1 MVHNGWE
8 KSDLTHLITIK
19 HGFAFKSEFYSDKG
33 QYVLL
38 TPGSFYET
46 GGFRDQGSKTK
57 YYIGDIPDG
66 YILSQGDMLLAMTEQ
81 AEGLLGSALFV
92 PENNRYLH
100 NQRLGLVQILNQEKV
115 CKDFLY
121 LFFNSPSIRK
131 QITEQSTGTKVKHT
145 SPDRLCSVIGLIP
158 PLKEQQKI
166 AEIISSWDQA
176 ISATERLLENSQQQK
191 KALMQQLLTGKKRLL
206 DETGV
211 SFSEKWKTYKLKE
224 ICHLGAGVSAPQDE
238 KYFLDGQYDFLR
250 VSDLG
255 SSNSRFAP
263 PSRDKLN
270 STAIAELRMS
280 PVSAGATL
288 FTKSGASLLLNQR
301 AQLQAD
307 TYIVSHIGF
316 AKVIENF
323 SSDDYLYYLFC
334 NIDFK
339 NLAAGT
345 SLPALQLSVLSG
357 YQLKIPSVAEQE
369 KISEVL
375 SVADKEIEILQKK
388 LDCLKQEKK
397 ALMQQLLT
405 GKKRVK
411 VAA

>member
-1 MVHNGWE
+1 MVPNGWE

-176 ISATERLLENSQQQK
+176 ISATEKLLENSQQQK

-206 DETGV
+206 DENGV
-211 SFSEKWKTYKLKE
+211 TFSEEWQLGHLVDIAKISKGKALSSKDLEIGSYPVIAGGKTSPYTHSE
-224 ICHLGAGVSAPQDE
+224 YTHENVITVSA
-238 KYFLDGQYDFLR
+238 
-250 VSDLG
+250 
-255 SSNSRFAP
+255 
-263 PSRDKLN
+263 
-270 STAIAELRMS
+270 
-280 PVSAGATL
+280 
-288 FTKSGASLLLNQR
+288 SGAYAGYVAFYPYKIWASDCSVVSNKIGSDVNFIYHLLVSMQTIIYSLQSGG
-301 AQLQAD
+301 AQP
-307 TYIVSHIGF
+307 HIYP
-316 AKVIENF
+316 KDIEG
-323 SSDDYLYYLFC
+323 LKIL
-334 NIDFK
+334 IPPLVEQK
-339 NLAAGT
+339 KIA
-345 SLPALQLSVLSG
+345 SVLS
-357 YQLKIPSVAEQE
+357 L
-369 KISEVL
+369 
-375 SVADKEIEILQKK
+375 ADQEIETLQKK
-388 LDCLKQEKK
+388 LDRLKQEKK

>member
-1 MVHNGWE
+1 MVPNGWG

-206 DETGV
+206 DENGVKFSDEWQRIELGLLLDYQQPTPYLVESTAYSDSYETPVLTAGKTFILGYTNESSGIYQDQLPVIIFDDFTTDSKYVNFPFKAKSSAMKILTAKKGV
-211 SFSEKWKTYKLKE
+211 SIKFVFEAMQMLQFTVGGHQRHWISIFSNLVIPLPNKKE
-224 ICHLGAGVSAPQDE
+224 Q
-238 KYFLDGQYDFLR
+238 Q
-250 VSDLG
+250 
-255 SSNSRFAP
+255 
-263 PSRDKLN
+263 
-270 STAIAELRMS
+270 
-280 PVSAGATL
+280 
-288 FTKSGASLLLNQR
+288 Q
-301 AQLQAD
+301 
-307 TYIVSHIGF
+307 IV
-316 AKVIENF
+316 
-323 SSDDYLYYLFC
+323 
-334 NIDFK
+334 
-339 NLAAGT
+339 
-345 SLPALQLSVLSG
+345 
-357 YQLKIPSVAEQE
+357 
-369 KISEVL
+369 EVL
-375 SVADKEIEILQKK
+375 SLADQEIETLQKK
-388 LDCLKQEKK
+388 LDCLQQEKK

>member
-1 MVHNGWE
+1 MVPNGWE

-176 ISATERLLENSQQQK
+176 ISATEKLLENSQQQK

-206 DETGV
+206 DENGVKFSDEWQRIELGLLLDYQQPTPYLVESTAYSDSYETPVLTAGKTFILGYTNESSGIYQDQLPVIIFDDFTTDSKYVNFPFKAKSSAMKILTAKKGV
-211 SFSEKWKTYKLKE
+211 SIKFVFEAMQMLQFTVGGHQRHWISIFSNLVIPLPNKKE
-224 ICHLGAGVSAPQDE
+224 Q
-238 KYFLDGQYDFLR
+238 Q
-250 VSDLG
+250 
-255 SSNSRFAP
+255 
-263 PSRDKLN
+263 
-270 STAIAELRMS
+270 
-280 PVSAGATL
+280 
-288 FTKSGASLLLNQR
+288 Q
-301 AQLQAD
+301 
-307 TYIVSHIGF
+307 IV
-316 AKVIENF
+316 
-323 SSDDYLYYLFC
+323 
-334 NIDFK
+334 
-339 NLAAGT
+339 
-345 SLPALQLSVLSG
+345 
-357 YQLKIPSVAEQE
+357 
-369 KISEVL
+369 EVL
-375 SVADKEIEILQKK
+375 SLADQEIETLQKK
-388 LDCLKQEKK
+388 LDCLQQEKK

>member
-1 MVHNGWE
+1 MVPNGWE

-191 KALMQQLLTGKKRLL
+191 KR
-206 DETGV
+206 
-211 SFSEKWKTYKLKE
+211 
-224 ICHLGAGVSAPQDE
+224 
-238 KYFLDGQYDFLR
+238 
-250 VSDLG
+250 
-255 SSNSRFAP
+255 
-263 PSRDKLN
+263 
-270 STAIAELRMS
+270 
-280 PVSAGATL
+280 
-288 FTKSGASLLLNQR
+288 
-301 AQLQAD
+301 
-307 TYIVSHIGF
+307 
-316 AKVIENF
+316 
-323 SSDDYLYYLFC
+323 
-334 NIDFK
+334 
-339 NLAAGT
+339 
-345 SLPALQLSVLSG
+345 
-357 YQLKIPSVAEQE
+357 
-369 KISEVL
+369 
-375 SVADKEIEILQKK
+375 
-388 LDCLKQEKK
+388 
-397 ALMQQLLT
+397 
-405 GKKRVK
+405 
-411 VAA
+411 

>member
-1 MVHNGWE
+1 MVPNGWE

-316 AKVIENF
+316 AKAIENF

>member
-1 MVHNGWE
+1 MVPNGWE

>member
-1 MVHNGWE
+1 MVPNGWE

-176 ISATERLLENSQQQK
+176 ISATERLLENSQEQK

-206 DETGV
+206 DENGV
-211 SFSEKWKTYKLKE
+211 RFVGEWEKVHIKDCAECLDNKRVPLNSEQRSLMSGSIPYW
-224 ICHLGAGVSAPQDE
+224 GANGIVDYISDFIFDE
-238 KYFLDGQYDFLR
+238 TIVLLAEDGGYFDEYQTRPISNISYGKCWVNNHAHILR
-250 VSDLG
+250 AKK
-255 SSNSRFAP
+255 NSLNEWIYYCLVHKNILAFVNGGTRA
-263 PSRDKLN
+263 KLN
-270 STAIAELRMS
+270 
-280 PVSAGATL
+280 
-288 FTKSGASLLLNQR
+288 KSDMLMIPLLLPSLLEQKK
-301 AQLQAD
+301 
-307 TYIVSHIGF
+307 IVSLLSL
-316 AKVIENF
+316 ADQEIEN
-323 SSDDYLYYLFC
+323 
-334 NIDFK
+334 
-339 NLAAGT
+339 
-345 SLPALQLSVLSG
+345 
-357 YQLKIPSVAEQE
+357 
-369 KISEVL
+369 
-375 SVADKEIEILQKK
+375 LQKK

-397 ALMQQLLT
+397 ALMQLLLT